1 MSRPLRLYDAPP
13 ISESPIAVTG
23 PAEKPEHL
31 VALGAN
37 LPSALGDPRATLEA
51 ALAAPRRPRPRGD
64 GAEPLVPD
72 ERLPPGSGPDY
83 VNGAVR
89 LAASQ
94 PPEAVLAAL
103 HAVEDELGRRRGR
116 RWGPRVC
123 DLDLLASGGAV
134 RPDRA
139 TVAAWIARTGDAR
152 ATRRRASSC
161 RTPAS
166 RSAPSCSCPSPRWR
180 RAGDTRSSAAPSPS
194 SSPPFPHPN
203 APTSARWPRETA
215 AHPDDRRRE
224 SRHHHADRRKYAG
237 RPTLSRRRF
246 RPQRWRARRSFGRI
260 RLVRRNVTPPG

>member
-1 MSRPLRLYDAPP
+1 MSRPLRLYDAPS

-23 PAEKPEHL
+23 PAVNPEHL

-37 LPSALGDPRATLEA
+37 LPSEFGDPRATLEA
-51 ALAAPRRPRPRGD
+51 ALVRLAARGL
-64 GAEPLVPD
+64 AVTA
-72 ERLPPGSGPDY
+72 RSRWFRTSAYPPGSGPDY

-152 ATRRRASSC
+152 VEAPQQLLLPHPRLQERAFVLVPLAEVAPGWRHPVFG
-161 RTPAS
+161 RTVAELLAALPAS
-166 RSAPSCSCPSPRWR
+166 E
-180 RAGDTRSSAAPSPS
+180 RADVRPLAA
-194 SSPPFPHPN
+194 
-203 APTSARWPRETA
+203 
-215 AHPDDRRRE
+215 
-224 SRHHHADRRKYAG
+224 
-237 RPTLSRRRF
+237 
-246 RPQRWRARRSFGRI
+246 
-260 RLVRRNVTPPG
+260 

>member
-1 MSRPLRLYDAPP
+1 MSRPLRLYDAPS

-37 LPSALGDPRATLEA
+37 LPSEFGDPRATLEA
-51 ALAAPRRPRPRGD
+51 ALVRLAARGL
-64 GAEPLVPD
+64 AVTA
-72 ERLPPGSGPDY
+72 RSRWFRTSAYPPGSGPDY

-152 ATRRRASSC
+152 VEAPQRAPPAASPPPGARLRARAPRRGGAGLATPGPRPHRRRAPRRPSRIRTRRR
-161 RTPAS
+161 
-166 RSAPSCSCPSPRWR
+166 
-180 RAGDTRSSAAPSPS
+180 
-194 SSPPFPHPN
+194 PP
-203 APTSARWPRETA
+203 
-215 AHPDDRRRE
+215 
-224 SRHHHADRRKYAG
+224 AG
-237 RPTLSRRRF
+237 RVKRRPSRR
-246 RPQRWRARRSFGRI
+246 S
-260 RLVRRNVTPPG
+260 TP